1 MMPTFLFTYGTLM
14 NLFDSAIAR
23 FLQKNSTFRGAAS
36 VPGRLYDLG
45 QYPGLWFDNQSETR
59 VRGQVFELIAPE
71 LALPVLDHYEMVD
84 PLHPESGEY
93 RREQIWVKGSENE
106 YYCWAY
112 LLNGPLDGFREITS
126 GDYATYILQNH
137 DHQNFINST

>member
-1 MMPTFLFTYGTLM
+1 MKPVFLFTYGTLM

-23 FLQKNSTFRGAAS
+23 FLQKNSIFRGAAS

-45 QYPGLWFDNQSETR
+45 QYPGLWFDDQAETR
-59 VRGQVFELIAPE
+59 VKGQVFELIAPE

-93 RREQIWVKGSENE
+93 RREQIWVKGAQDT

-112 LLNGPLDGFREITS
+112 LLQEPREDFREITS
-126 GDYATYILQNH
+126 GDYATYALQNPN
-137 DHQNFINST
+137 HQNFINST